1 MRWSARQSRPLALLL
16 VACSLLTSLPI
27 ASIAA
32 SPAPP
37 SPSTGPA
44 SALQQALQ
52 RAPGLG
58 AQGKGALAGAMDATG
73 QPKGMLMDAGAAAS
87 ASPHVPVTLDHPL
100 SISRIQSAYRAADA
114 ISGTLVVTFTV
125 TNNLSPAIT
134 PTVPASTTGATT
146 TTVPTSGTTAT
157 NDPLGLAHDPH
168 TIHNIL
174 LRDSLPQPDAYV
186 DALPAPDRS
195 GGDVV
200 WNLGDVEPLQS
211 VTATLTLHVPP
222 AATDF
227 STLDNGAGVWGT
239 LQGRAVNAQ
248 ARPAGLA
255 PDTVADGPIRDSLC
269 PTGDWL
275 CSTVDANATD
285 QYMLDQ
291 AGILTQDPLR
301 EFAYVQ
307 GLGYESY
314 KGSLRGTRG
323 TLWSEAGN
331 SLDKSSLLIA
341 MLRASGIPARYRH
354 GTLSTLLAQQ
364 LILSMFPTPTQLVG
378 HIPNGTKLADPA
390 NDPKLLAETRDHW
403 WVEAYL
409 PGKGWQ
415 DLDPSFA
422 AAPVGQRYVDDS
434 AVATDGTDRI
444 AEVPDTLR
452 HKVTLTVKL
461 ETYAP
466 ATFTESNFSYAYP
479 LKQTFNSVELVG
491 EPVTLQHLVH
501 KEIVTGLVVPVDLHE
516 YTYTP
521 YLVVGGKVTQGDPF
535 DGLVSFFPF
544 ATHIPTA
551 EWLEFDV
558 RDADGNVQ
566 HYERVIKDTAGYAAR
581 HSGGTVTA
589 TNNGDT
595 PFITE
600 LDTLTTLFAPG
611 HMSKKVL
618 NQQELSLIQSQQTL
632 ARATVDYNNAAP
644 NTAEQDV
651 ALRNSTNATHETMR
665 ATQYAQI
672 TQFYDTYD
680 LAAGVAGTG
689 LLTHIY
695 PDSLRVVTVSD
706 DVSGTSTLSPT
717 ANISMDLIRN
727 TMRTVISP
735 NQAATV
741 SVLATMLDG
750 FEAGAV
756 EDAVMSS
763 GNADHPSI
771 SVINVFKTA
780 QATGIPITS
789 ISKTG
794 EKGLLALKLS
804 SEAKARIVEA
814 VQQGLIVVTPEKM
827 VTIGDATTVG
837 WYEIDPK
844 TGATIDVMEDGRHG
858 LSDYVFLLKSIVG
871 LFIVGFSV
879 GLFFDVI
886 RIAAA
891 FLDTKGAK
899 GAKDRTTKVSND
911 VAAVLTL
918 IRNIPVISTLLSS
931 FATGLSN
938 ERALS
943 TFISQLLRFDPPLLS
958 FLTDSASIQALRT
971 QSRQIA
977 IATRDLAIGGSKH
990 QGSSNATLTTDFVSI
1005 ARQTML
1011 NWNAPGQHAM
1021 LFQSFNSPDASVY
1034 DAHGTLLGT
1043 GASAMSNSSSTA
1055 RVDGLIDA
1063 NTSDIGSQS
1072 YYPAALRGI
1081 AAGTMWDK
1089 YSANITA
1096 AVPFSIG
1103 LRGVPVTSTNGV
1115 YTGSLT
1121 LAVPDYANFSGSG
1134 PTLAP
1139 TFADTTVITGD
1150 HAGIMFGPSTV
1161 TGGNLPSDPSNGFA
1175 LVDYSGPLTVTHATA
1190 NTDRVELGGN
1200 ADYFAV
1206 HTSPA
1211 NSTTETTTPVTFR
1224 ATIDS
1229 SADDTYTTTVE
1240 APDGWNVALD
1250 NMGLVTATLPLGA
1263 EPGDYTILVTV
1274 QSGSHPD
1281 LFASATHTV
1290 TVTPHQGLLMGV
1302 TPDSLTTV
1310 PFGPADPNSAPGDTN
1325 NGQLQLTDAAYTVD
1339 ITNTSTT
1346 SHTFNLSES
1355 GLPNGWAILSGA
1367 GDGATSTSVALP
1379 PGGFGQVGLY
1389 ISPTLEMLPPAGTHY
1404 PFTVHVTSPDAPSLD
1419 GSAAGTFTVPALSFG
1434 HLTADQTTIY
1444 SSPGL
1449 TATVALAM
1457 RNVGNVA
1464 GTFPLSVTEPVSTWT
1479 AAINSP
1485 LTLDP
1490 GHAVTQTVTISTPD
1504 GALDQDYPV
1513 QIASPSGGYTQ
1524 TVTIN
1529 VHLVSPAAL
1538 KIDQAAQTA
1547 ARVFPGNRALGAAL
1561 QQLGQSIETL
1571 EAKCAGATVL
1581 APAGRADCATDLRDN
1596 VVSSAGQVAMAATA
1610 ASPLITAGAV
1620 IQQDAQALSGDTIIG
1635 QSQSAPSAKARA
1647 ALTEQAASA
1656 GASTGTVLG
1665 DIAVLQG
1672 DIAALQGQLQE
1683 IGAHGVYVASS
1694 PGRRVVLR
1702 DKPALFDLRLT
1713 NQGSVTSTYA
1723 LTLTSSSSTLAISPT
1738 VADETVAPG
1747 ATITVPVTATTST
1760 LGSSSITATIA
1771 VADAPDLAPL
1781 HDVLGVTAV
1790 DALLRVTGVTA
1801 SPPFV
1806 EYGSGGAPAVTARI
1820 ANVANE
1826 PIDGTARVRL
1836 LDNSGTEVYSATQ
1849 PLTISSAIRPIDYT
1863 LGTITTTNLITGAYT
1878 LAVDVLDAQ
1887 GQIIPRASSTS
1898 LLGIGQ
1904 AVQATSAVSP
1914 TIVAP
1919 GNVTVTTCISTGLSV
1934 SVLDGGAQ
1942 TPPGGIFLTG
1952 HDPDDHAQG
1961 GNAAGAQHIIQR
1973 AIAYVTNNRTNPH
1986 ILLVTD
1992 LRNPGGDEADSRVG
2006 LQDAGFSSFDVA
2018 DYGSG
2023 TAGVL
2028 DLHTVNFKNYDV
2040 VVVASDYGG
2049 WLRQDELDILN
2060 ARSGDLINYV
2070 NGGGSIV
2077 AFAES
2082 GTRGGASYPGTSHDR
2097 FGFLPF
2103 VVSSMAHG
2111 QIETGF
2117 KVTSAGAALGLTDS
2131 DVNGNASHNVFTAS
2145 GGLDVIDTDA
2155 SGEILS
2161 LATRRSYITAGGV
2174 ANSVCTATNTNS
2186 TLADRVRVSRANV
2199 AQTLMHTSILM
2210 TASSK
2215 KGGQLHRRILTIRQP
2230 SGQRSIYQAATLGLT
2245 SIHHR
2250 IAADMASE
2258 PKLESNSPK
2267 ADVYMQVKHVTNLS
2281 RIHPSNVTS
2290 NGYMES
2296 DFATGFGFGVG
2307 TAFDPSGFMFV
2318 TDYQTGYLYKFAPA
2332 GGVVS
2337 SATQVNSS
2345 PINGSPAGLVF
2356 TTDDHLYAALQGP
2369 GEIVELN
2376 PQDGT
2381 IIRTVATGICRAT
2394 ALVQDPLSGDL
2405 FVSEHGCGPLMRVSN
2420 YKNGPGTV
2428 SAYNTTLGNTD
2439 GLTFGPDGTLY
2450 AAVDGGVAAVSGTN
2464 TTTPGTATTIAGNIA
2479 SDGISVGASSDPS
2492 KPPFLLVNSTD
2503 GTIRKIDLGTN
2514 PPTVIGILSDGR
2526 GGDLSTVGP
2535 DGCLYASKVG
2545 TIVKV
2550 TNADGTCSLVP
2561 INHLGYI
2568 ATIDHSVPLT
2578 GVNVL
2583 TDTLAPT
2590 PLTTTV
2596 DAADNHLLWQQTLN
2610 RSTPITTET
2619 FDALLPNMQ
2628 PGEAR
2633 EVASGTVITYTG
2645 GNAPGALH
2653 LGPLFVTAAHLV
2665 ALSPPTG
2672 TVGLGGQAVYTA
2684 TLANPT
2690 GASLALTPTVA
2701 GLPNGWAAPLA
2712 PVTLTAGGQ
2721 VDVPLTI
2728 TAPTSAESGGAP
2740 NLLGDHPFAVVV
2752 DDSAGGQDQAG
2763 ATLTVGDSLGLTV
2776 TPGVAAGS
2784 DGDVVTYTATITN
2797 AGAIT
2802 QSYALSVSGL
2812 APSAVTLPASVTIPA
2827 GGAVDV
2833 PFTVTVGGPLGPRP
2847 FYVTTTSATA
2857 GSRADAVL
2865 DVLGDRRVAATLS
2878 PARAVGGP
2886 TVPVLYRLDIT
2897 NTATLSDTYGFS
2909 VSVPAGWSYQL
2920 EANGRPVDRL
2930 SLLPYV
2936 LNAAN
2941 LSLVVTPSIDATPGD
2956 APISVTVQSRND
2968 PAVHAVP
2975 AAALTV
2981 TDRGVQVALQPK
2993 HTTLAPTDSGT
3004 WTVAVTNTGSVADT
3018 YVLSPT
3024 GVIADAARVTP
3035 STLSLAPGQSGTA
3048 EIATGPI
3055 TYGLAQTYGL
3065 GVLATS
3071 QSDPAIH
3078 NADTGDVTFTGNHGV
3093 RVALQP
3099 GDQTITGTMQTSYLM
3114 VISNTGNLDSYY
3126 TFTPHSAP
3134 GDLDLTPELGRLEVP
3149 AHMTSAILLRVRA
3162 HRAGTY
3168 TLDVR
3173 ADSTE
3178 GGASATGSATLTI
3191 DGSANPSPT
3200 AAPTGTAPPTST
3212 PTATPSDTA
3221 TATAT
3226 GVPTASP
3233 TAMRT
3238 GTPPTPA
3245 PTATPAAMLIPS
3257 PAALSTVTATP
3268 PVIPIAAGAT
3278 PATATPSPIP
3288 AGLTSP
3294 RSPLPS
3300 TGSPTLRLDRQ
3311 TVAVGDKLCATGAGF
3326 LPGEP
3331 IALAVDGYAVAQSVA
3346 SRDGGFTSCFTMPGV
3361 IVEGTNSV
3369 SAFGARS
3376 LTPAVTLVTGVR
3388 GTGSTAYLAG
3398 ASTARGED
3406 TELDIANPGRVA
3418 AFVTFRFYRPTGP
3431 AFVRSTTVP
3440 SRTRATFMLSRYL
3453 PGVRGFGLLVRS
3465 EQVVAAQMIVRRP
3478 RANPY
3483 TSLGSGLL
3491 STRWYLAEG
3500 YTGLTFHETLYLLNP
3515 NDHAAQVRVL
3525 LLPTNGGRA
3534 RTAPVTV
3541 PAGRSAALDVNRAYP
3556 HAALAAVATS
3566 DRPVYVERVLTF
3578 GSGGYGATGNAGAAL
3593 ATTTWLFAEGST
3605 AHRDQTFLTVLNPGQ
3620 RPAKVNALF
3629 VDARGRVVG
3638 GRTIMVNGL
3647 HRGTMRLNDTTHAAA
3662 LASLVTSDVP
3672 VVVERPFYLGNPN
3685 VDRAGASLVYGRN
3698 GAGSSWTFPAG
3709 DTTHG
3714 AKEDLL
3720 VLNPNPRTLA
3730 LRATFYLNNR
3740 VVVRGYLVPPH
3751 ARYTLRVNTAARELT
3766 NSVHA
3771 TQLTAIDG
3779 RGFVAEQ
3786 SIYNGDATT
3795 IYGTVGMAR

>member
-1 MRWSARQSRPLALLL
+1 
-16 VACSLLTSLPI
+16 
-27 ASIAA
+27 
-32 SPAPP
+32 
-37 SPSTGPA
+37 
-44 SALQQALQ
+44 
-52 RAPGLG
+52 
-58 AQGKGALAGAMDATG
+58 
-73 QPKGMLMDAGAAAS
+73 
-87 ASPHVPVTLDHPL
+87 
-100 SISRIQSAYRAADA
+100 
-114 ISGTLVVTFTV
+114 
-125 TNNLSPAIT
+125 
-134 PTVPASTTGATT
+134 
-146 TTVPTSGTTAT
+146 
-157 NDPLGLAHDPH
+157 
-168 TIHNIL
+168 
-174 LRDSLPQPDAYV
+174 
-186 DALPAPDRS
+186 
-195 GGDVV
+195 
-200 WNLGDVEPLQS
+200 
-211 VTATLTLHVPP
+211 
-222 AATDF
+222 
-227 STLDNGAGVWGT
+227 
-239 LQGRAVNAQ
+239 
-248 ARPAGLA
+248 
-255 PDTVADGPIRDSLC
+255 
-269 PTGDWL
+269 
-275 CSTVDANATD
+275 
-285 QYMLDQ
+285 
-291 AGILTQDPLR
+291 
-301 EFAYVQ
+301 
-307 GLGYESY
+307 
-314 KGSLRGTRG
+314 
-323 TLWSEAGN
+323 
-331 SLDKSSLLIA
+331 
-341 MLRASGIPARYRH
+341 
-354 GTLSTLLAQQ
+354 
-364 LILSMFPTPTQLVG
+364 
-378 HIPNGTKLADPA
+378 
-390 NDPKLLAETRDHW
+390 
-403 WVEAYL
+403 
-409 PGKGWQ
+409 
-415 DLDPSFA
+415 
-422 AAPVGQRYVDDS
+422 
-434 AVATDGTDRI
+434 
-444 AEVPDTLR
+444 
-452 HKVTLTVKL
+452 
-461 ETYAP
+461 
-466 ATFTESNFSYAYP
+466 
-479 LKQTFNSVELVG
+479 
-491 EPVTLQHLVH
+491 
-501 KEIVTGLVVPVDLHE
+501 
-516 YTYTP
+516 
-521 YLVVGGKVTQGDPF
+521 VVGGKVTQGSPF

-544 ATHIPTA
+544 ATHLPTA

-566 HYERVIKDTAGYAAR
+566 HYERVVKDTAGYAAR
-581 HSGGTVTA
+581 HGGGVVTVA
-589 TNNGDT
+589 SNGDT
-595 PFITE
+595 PFITP
-600 LDTLTTLFAPG
+600 LDSLSTLFAPG
-611 HMSKKVL
+611 EVSVTTVSQHVIQAVRDQSLAVQTFAQYNAAPPNSPNRAATASAL
-618 NQQELSLIQSQQTL
+618 QAIESQYFRDVEAVNDLEFYHYFDTLAHTISTGFLSRAYADSPRIVSVGTDASSQAISPTISLSMDIIHNTARPVVSAREDARATISANMGLGFANGIAEYFVMQSESPTSPSVSVVSVFDQAQAQGVQFTQIDQAHLATL
-632 ARATVDYNNAAP
+632 ARLP
-644 NTAEQDV
+644 
-651 ALRNSTNATHETMR
+651 
-665 ATQYAQI
+665 
-672 TQFYDTYD
+672 
-680 LAAGVAGTG
+680 
-689 LLTHIY
+689 
-695 PDSLRVVTVSD
+695 
-706 DVSGTSTLSPT
+706 LS
-717 ANISMDLIRN
+717 N
-727 TMRTVISP
+727 
-735 NQAATV
+735 
-741 SVLATMLDG
+741 
-750 FEAGAV
+750 EAR
-756 EDAVMSS
+756 
-763 GNADHPSI
+763 
-771 SVINVFKTA
+771 
-780 QATGIPITS
+780 
-789 ISKTG
+789 
-794 EKGLLALKLS
+794 
-804 SEAKARIVEA
+804 ARITAA
-814 VQQGLIVVTPEKM
+814 VQRGQVVVTPEQM
-827 VTIGDATTVG
+827 VTVGSVTTVG
-837 WYEIDPK
+837 WYEINRS
-844 TGATIDVMEDGRHG
+844 TGEITDTMENGRHQSLAEYALILG
-858 LSDYVFLLKSIVG
+858 LGILGQGAINALFICATNSSGGGGDQYDQALEFIMRHVIVAIIIVAVFIAAPEFLPAEIAAIGSLKVAIDLGAVVGGYLLADLIGLLGNLCPAPRAASAGAYVSTSARQRLHRVFPAASSKNSSAAATEYRSSDISPSFTVVNRHPLSDYLLNLSSPTTPLSAVSSSTISIRRNSTMLSHFSIDAAYMALLGNISSSWPLVG
-871 LFIVGFSV
+871 QHSVLFQTLDAPDANLYDQQGH
-879 GLFFDVI
+879 
-886 RIAAA
+886 
-891 FLDTKGAK
+891 FLDTGAHATGNDGEGTAFVSGSASVTMTGTGKLTYYSNMQVPSAASSTWASYKG
-899 GAKDRTTKVSND
+899 
-911 VAAVLTL
+911 L
-918 IRNIPVISTLLSS
+918 ISTTTPFSMSLHRAVITSTQEIYTVPVQLSVPDDVQ
-931 FATGLSN
+931 LS
-938 ERALS
+938 
-943 TFISQLLRFDPPLLS
+943 
-958 FLTDSASIQALRT
+958 
-971 QSRQIA
+971 
-977 IATRDLAIGGSKH
+977 
-990 QGSSNATLTTDFVSI
+990 
-1005 ARQTML
+1005 
-1011 NWNAPGQHAM
+1011 
-1021 LFQSFNSPDASVY
+1021 
-1034 DAHGTLLGT
+1034 GT
-1043 GASAMSNSSSTA
+1043 GS
-1055 RVDGLIDA
+1055 
-1063 NTSDIGSQS
+1063 
-1072 YYPAALRGI
+1072 
-1081 AAGTMWDK
+1081 
-1089 YSANITA
+1089 
-1096 AVPFSIG
+1096 
-1103 LRGVPVTSTNGV
+1103 
-1115 YTGSLT
+1115 
-1121 LAVPDYANFSGSG
+1121 
-1134 PTLAP
+1134 TLAP
-1139 TFADTTVITGD
+1139 TFSITGTLAVSD
-1150 HAGIMFGPSTV
+1150 GGILIGPVKAST
-1161 TGGNLPSDPSNGFA
+1161 NSPPFDPSSSFA
-1175 LVDYSGPLTVTHATA
+1175 LVDYSGPLTVTHATG
-1190 NTDRVELGGN
+1190 NTDQVELAN
-1200 ADYFAV
+1200 SADYFAV
-1206 HTSPA
+1206 HTAPA
-1211 NSTTETTTPVTFR
+1211 TSTTDATAPVTFR
-1224 ATIDS
+1224 AAIDS

-1250 NMGLVTATLPLGA
+1250 ATGLVTATPPLGA
-1263 EPGDYTILVTV
+1263 ESGDYTILVTV

-1281 LFASATHTV
+1281 LFASTTHTV
-1290 TVTPHQGLLMGV
+1290 TVTPHQGLAVDLA
-1302 TPDSLTTV
+1302 PDHLTTV
-1310 PFGPADPNSAPGDTN
+1310 PFGPAAPNAAPGDTN

-1389 ISPTLEMLPPAGTHY
+1389 ISPTLEMLPPAGTRY
-1404 PFTVHVTSPDAPSLD
+1404 PFTVHVASPDAPSLD
-1419 GSAAGTFTVPALSFG
+1419 QSAAGTFTVPALSFN
-1434 HLTADQTTIY
+1434 HLTADQSTIY

-1449 TATVALAM
+1449 TTTVALAV

-1464 GTFPLSVTEPVSTWT
+1464 GTFPLSVTEPVSDWT
-1479 AAINSP
+1479 AAITSP

-1490 GHAVTQTVTISTPD
+1490 GQAVTQTITISTPD

-1513 QIASPSGGYTQ
+1513 QIASPSGAYTQ
-1524 TVTIN
+1524 TVTVN

-1561 QQLGQSIETL
+1561 RQLGQSIETL

-1581 APAGRADCATDLRDN
+1581 APAGQADCATDLRDN
-1596 VVSSAGQVAMAATA
+1596 VVSSAGQVATDATA
-1610 ASPLITAGAV
+1610 ASPLITAGAA
-1620 IQQDAQALSGDTIIG
+1620 IQQDAGALSGDTVIG
-1635 QSQSAPSAKARA
+1635 QSQSASSAKARA
-1647 ALTEQAASA
+1647 ALAEQAASA
-1656 GASTGTVLG
+1656 GGSTGTVLG

-1683 IGAHGVYVASS
+1683 IGAHGVYVVIN
-1694 PGRRVVLR
+1694 PGRRVVLQ
-1702 DKPALFDLRLT
+1702 DKPALFDLFLT

-1801 SPPFV
+1801 SPSFV
-1806 EYGSGGAPAVTARI
+1806 EYGPGGAPAVTARI

-1836 LDNSGTEVYSATQ
+1836 LDAGGTEVYSATQ
-1849 PLTISSAIRPIDYT
+1849 PLTISSAIRPIDYA

-1887 GQIIPRASSTS
+1887 GQIIPRASGTS

-1919 GNVTVTTCISTGLSV
+1919 GNVTVMTCISTGLNV
-1934 SVLDGGAQ
+1934 SVLGGGAQ

-1952 HDPDDHAQG
+1952 HDP
-1961 GNAAGAQHIIQR
+1961 
-1973 AIAYVTNNRTNPH
+1973 
-1986 ILLVTD
+1986 
-1992 LRNPGGDEADSRVG
+1992 
-2006 LQDAGFSSFDVA
+2006 
-2018 DYGSG
+2018 
-2023 TAGVL
+2023 
-2028 DLHTVNFKNYDV
+2028 
-2040 VVVASDYGG
+2040 
-2049 WLRQDELDILN
+2049 
-2060 ARSGDLINYV
+2060 
-2070 NGGGSIV
+2070 
-2077 AFAES
+2077 
-2082 GTRGGASYPGTSHDR
+2082 
-2097 FGFLPF
+2097 
-2103 VVSSMAHG
+2103 
-2111 QIETGF
+2111 
-2117 KVTSAGAALGLTDS
+2117 
-2131 DVNGNASHNVFTAS
+2131 
-2145 GGLDVIDTDA
+2145 
-2155 SGEILS
+2155 
-2161 LATRRSYITAGGV
+2161 
-2174 ANSVCTATNTNS
+2174 SVCGTTATNS
-2186 TLADRVRVSRANV
+2186 TLADITDRAGVSRSDIARL
-2199 AQTLMHTSILM
+2199 QMHTGIPTTAIAKKNSLLYQHTLSIPQSLV
-2210 TASSK
+2210 
-2215 KGGQLHRRILTIRQP
+2215 RRSTRQATTLEFTSIRPWIVAHISQQP
-2230 SGQRSIYQAATLGLT
+2230 SLK
-2245 SIHHR
+2245 
-2250 IAADMASE
+2250 
-2258 PKLESNSPK
+2258 PNS
-2267 ADVYMQVKHVTNLS
+2267 
-2281 RIHPSNVTS
+2281 SNVNAHVQAERVATQGRIRPAYTTS
-2290 NGYMES
+2290 SGYAAS
-2296 DFATGFGFGVG
+2296 DFVTALGNNGAVG
-2307 TAFDPSGFMFV
+2307 PIGLAFDPAGNLFV
-2318 TDYQTGYLYKFAPA
+2318 MDQVNGYLYRFGAS
-2332 GGVVS
+2332 GGVAS
-2337 SATQVNSS
+2337 TETQVNAT
-2345 PINGSPAGLVF
+2345 PIGGGPVGITFDRNG
-2356 TTDDHLYAALQGP
+2356 HLYLARNNANDV
-2369 GEIVELN
+2369 VELN
-2376 PQDGT
+2376 PSDGT
-2381 IIRTVATGICRAT
+2381 IVRTVAQNICGAE
-2394 ALVQDPLSGDL
+2394 AIAQDPISGDL
-2405 FVSEHGCGPLMRVSN
+2405 FVSELFCGPIVRISN
-2420 YKNGPGTV
+2420 YTNGEGTVTTYADRSFNGP
-2428 SAYNTTLGNTD
+2428 D
-2439 GLTFGPDGTLY
+2439 GLTIGPDGTIYIADRSGEVIRIAGTNSATPGASTVLTT
-2450 AAVDGGVAAVSGTN
+2450 VNDPDGVAV
-2464 TTTPGTATTIAGNIA
+2464 ATGR
-2479 SDGISVGASSDPS
+2479 DPNR
-2492 KPPFLLVNSTD
+2492 PPFILINRND
-2503 GTIRKIDLGTN
+2503 GTITKADLSAS
-2514 PPTVIGILSDGR
+2514 PPTLTDIFSGGSR
-2526 GGDLSTVGP
+2526 GDFMTVGP
-2535 DGCLYASKVG
+2535 DGCLYADQTSTV
-2545 TIVKV
+2545 VKV

-2561 INHLGYI
+2561 TNHLSYI

-2583 TDTLAPT
+2583 TDTISPV
-2590 PLTTTV
+2590 PLTTTI
-2596 DAADNHLLWQQTLN
+2596 DATNTHLLWQQTLN

-2619 FDALLPNMQ
+2619 FDSLLPNMQ
-2628 PGEAR
+2628 PGEVR
-2633 EVASGTVITYTG
+2633 EVASGTAITYTG
-2645 GNAPGALH
+2645 GNAPGTLR
-2653 LGPLFVTAAHLV
+2653 LGALFVTAAHLV
-2665 ALSPPTG
+2665 ALSPPTR
-2672 TVGLGGQAVYTA
+2672 TVGLGGQVVYTA

-2690 GASLALTPTVA
+2690 GASLTLTPTVA
-2701 GLPNGWAAPLA
+2701 GLPAGWAAPLA

-2728 TAPTSAESGGAP
+2728 TVPTSAVSGGIP

-2752 DDSAGGQDQAG
+2752 ADSAGGQDQAG
-2763 ATLTVGDSLGLTV
+2763 ATLTVGDSGGLTV
-2776 TPGVAAGS
+2776 TPGVAAGM

-2802 QSYALSVSGL
+2802 QSYALSLSGL
-2812 APSAVTLPASVTIPA
+2812 APSAATLPASVTVPA

-2833 PFTVTVGGPLGPRP
+2833 PFTVTVGGPLGPHP
-2847 FYVTTTSATA
+2847 FSLTATSPTS

-2886 TVPVLYRLDIT
+2886 AVPVLYRLDIT

-2920 EANGRPVDRL
+2920 EANGRPADRL
-2930 SLLPYV
+2930 SLSPYV

-2968 PAVHAVP
+2968 PIVRAVS

-3093 RVALQP
+3093 RVALEP

-3149 AHMTSAILLRVRA
+3149 AHMTSAILLRVRG

-3178 GGASATGSATLTI
+3178 GGASDTGSATLTI

-3200 AAPTGTAPPTST
+3200 AAPTGTATPTST

-3233 TAMRT
+3233 TATRT

-3278 PATATPSPIP
+3278 PATATTSPIP

-3418 AFVTFRFYRPTGP
+3418 AFVTFRFYRPNGP
-3431 AFVRSTTVP
+3431 SFVRSTTVP
-3440 SRTRATFMLSRYL
+3440 GRTRSTFMLSRYL

-3515 NDHAAQVRVL
+3515 NDHAAHVRVL
-3525 LLPTNGGRA
+3525 LLPANGGRA

-3566 DRPVYVERVLTF
+3566 DRPVYVERVLMF
-3578 GSGGYGATGNAGAAL
+3578 GSGGYGATGNAGAAQ

-3662 LASLVTSDVP
+3662 MASLVTSDVP